1 PRSGLGPGT
10 YREVLH
16 PIEREAGDSGGV
28 CRDESQH
35 AACALRHAEQRHTG
49 EPEMTA
55 QRREVERIVPGRG
68 HPARLPMTSA
78 IETHQAEG
86 AAERVDLRVPHGE
99 IERPAVHE
107 HDRRT
112 LSLVT
117 IAQAGAVGAGVTGG
131 GTSAR
136 E

>member
-1 PRSGLGPGT
+1 
-10 YREVLH
+10 
-16 PIEREAGDSGGV
+16 
-28 CRDESQH
+28 
-35 AACALRHAEQRHTG
+35 
-49 EPEMTA
+49 MTA

-86 AAERVDLRVPHGE
+86 AAERVDLRVPHFE

-112 LSLVT
+112 FSLVT
-117 IAQAGAVGAGVTGG
+117 IAQAGAVGAEVTVG
-131 GTSAR
+131 GTCAWDGGRAR
-136 E
+136 KHRADCHGGAKKFSLFRLRARRGTVKRARPAR